1 MPRKRLKEIYERVFF
16 DPLMLVGIIFVSL
29 TYILRSS
36 WGGAFTESAAFVI
49 GIVWSYRAAT
59 TNPSVGYRLLAALV
73 MILIGSLLAIY
84 LGAAHGLI

>member
-16 DPLMLVGIIFVSL
+16 DPLMLVGVIFVCL
-29 TYILRSS
+29 TYILRDT
-36 WGGAFTESAAFVI
+36 WAGAFTESAAFIV

-59 TNPSVGYRLLAALV
+59 THPRLVYRLLAALV
-73 MILIGSLLAIY
+73 MVLIGSLLAVY

>member
-1 MPRKRLKEIYERVFF
+1 MPRKRLQEVYERIFPDRV
-16 DPLMLVGIIFVSL
+16 MLIGIIFVSL
-29 TYILRSS
+29 AYIMRGS
-36 WGGAFTESAAFVI
+36 WGGAFAEAAAFVV

-59 TNPSVGYRLLAALV
+59 TNPQLIYRLLAMLV